1 MKKFLV
7 LFVVLMMSGFSYAQV
22 KPQGETL
29 NFPAFKFPNNSAYQS
44 KIRRAQEP
52 EKKVSINRLPQQRDF
67 APLKQI
73 RKTYR
78 PQQVYYYSASYSQ
91 PVYDNYS
98 YSYCQQQYPWVS
110 TSQRQLPICVS
121 AVQRVCVF
129 PFDVL
134 SLLFGGGDW

>member
-1 MKKFLV
+1 MRKILV
-7 LFVVLMMSGFSYAQV
+7 LVVSLLMFTVSYAQV

-52 EKKVSINRLPQQRDF
+52 EKKVSVNRLPQQRDF
-67 APLKQI
+67 APRKQI

-78 PQQVYYYSASYSQ
+78 PQQVYYYQNYSQ
-91 PVYDNYS
+91 PVYDPCS

-110 TSQRQLPICVS
+110 TPQRQLPICVS